1 MVNKRKHRPCDKT
14 SEDMWCRIC
23 RNPNMRAKK
32 PCEGPRLP
40 DTSEAEPS
48 RSRSSPTSESTATVT
63 TSSGRIVVEPTRLA
77 EDADYVEQL
86 GPLRDHRDRPWK
98 APDHVTKDAQIEAL
112 TAEVSELHEQATK
125 LHDALRTLMATHT
138 REMNEKE
145 AQLKTI
151 NGKLIASER
160 QAEKLRDK
168 EIGRS
173 QEARQKAFMS
183 NYFAPAKA
191 STSTMAMEAATSAPA
206 VGYTVE
212 QVRAQQSDRSFRR
225 DVQNVHLQII
235 ELAGEH
241 PRSHTQAEECEAPA
255 KRPTKEIDRAQ
266 SAPKKAFTRIFFSLP
281 TKALTSASTM
291 MSMAA
296 SAPCELMQVL
306 RGTWQCWLLG
316 CPCPTTRVQRRV
328 RHSRSMPVV

>member
-1 MVNKRKHRPCDKT
+1 MSRTVARSQR
-14 SEDMWCRIC
+14 E
-23 RNPNMRAKK
+23 A
-32 PCEGPRLP
+32 EP
-40 DTSEAEPS
+40 DGSSEAEPTS
-48 RSRSSPTSESTATVT
+48 AFTTRNGRLSSSQSAWIKTPPTL
-63 TSSGRIVVEPTRLA
+63 SSSA
-77 EDADYVEQL
+77 
-86 GPLRDHRDRPWK
+86 PLRDLREQLCK
-98 APDHVTKDAQIEAL
+98 EPDHVTRDAQIEAL
-112 TAEVSELHEQATK
+112 TAEVIELHEQATK

-145 AQLKTI
+145 ARLKTI

-173 QEARQKAFMS
+173 QEARQRAFMS

-225 DVQNVHLQII
+225 ELQIVHLQII

-266 SAPKKAFTRIFFSLP
+266 SAPKKALTRIFFFLP

-291 MSMAA
+291 PVMSMAA

-316 CPCPTTRVQRRV
+316 CPCPTTRVQQRV

>member
-1 MVNKRKHRPCDKT
+1 MVNKRKERPCDSVPT
-14 SEDMWCRIC
+14 DRRCRVC
-23 RNPNMRAKK
+23 CNPRYKM
-32 PCEGPRLP
+32 PCEGPLP

-48 RSRSSPTSESTATVT
+48 RSCSSPISESTAAAT
-63 TSSGRIVVEPTRLA
+63 TRSGRIVVVPTRLDQ
-77 EDADYVEQL
+77 DAPSVEQL
-86 GPLRDHRDRPWK
+86 GPLRDHHKHPCK
-98 APDHVTKDAQIEAL
+98 EPDHVTKDAQIEAL

-191 STSTMAMEAATSAPA
+191 STSTLAMEAATSAPA

-212 QVRAQQSDRSFRR
+212 QVRAQQTQRRSKQRDRSFRR
-225 DVQNVHLQII
+225 DAQNVHLQII

-241 PRSHTQAEECEAPA
+241 SVS
-255 KRPTKEIDRAQ
+255 RA
-266 SAPKKAFTRIFFSLP
+266 R
-281 TKALTSASTM
+281 
-291 MSMAA
+291 
-296 SAPCELMQVL
+296 
-306 RGTWQCWLLG
+306 
-316 CPCPTTRVQRRV
+316 
-328 RHSRSMPVV
+328 